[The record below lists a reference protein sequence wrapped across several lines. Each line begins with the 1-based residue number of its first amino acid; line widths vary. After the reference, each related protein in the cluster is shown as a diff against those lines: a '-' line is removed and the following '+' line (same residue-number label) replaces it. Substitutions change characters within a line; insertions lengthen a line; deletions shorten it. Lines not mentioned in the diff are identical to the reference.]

1 MNDCALYAVM
11 FVFVHCTA
19 NDGIL
24 MTKCVVDEFIS
35 NFDCVDAESKR
46 SVSAKDTRTKRSRRK
61 RSRRASQ
68 AADGQ

>member
-35 NFDCVDAESKR
+35 DIVNFVC
-46 SVSAKDTRTKRSRRK
+46 VSAKDARAKRSSGK
-61 RSRRASQ
+61 RARRASK
-68 AADGQ
+68 AADVQ